1 MNSTDDEESVQQ
13 PTTSTP
19 NALNGSQLSY
29 EIRHLTLQFELMK
42 TGCLPVVVFGIV
54 GNLASLWI
62 WQAQVTFNPTTFLH
76 KYLAIAD
83 LGFLLGDLVLLIQQ
97 NHFWDFSWTALPGH
111 LGRLFQVMS
120 VHATLAVAVF
130 RYQYI
135 QILLLLFFLLL
146 LSFSHS
152 LCVFL
157 SVSVS
162 FSVCQS
168 VCLSLCCVGILMY
181 KISLT
186 PSCLYVYK

>member
-1 MNSTDDEESVQQ
+1 MCNMNSTDDAESVQQ

-42 TGCLPVVVFGIV
+42 TGCLPVIVFGIV

-62 WQAQVTFNPTTFLH
+62 WQAQVIFNPTTFLH

-97 NHFWDFSWTALPGH
+97 KHFWDFSWTALPGH

-120 VHATLAVAVF
+120 VHATLAVAIF

-135 QILLLLFFLLL
+135 QDPPPPPLPPLPLF
-146 LSFSHS
+146 LSLS
-152 LCVFL
+152 LCL
-157 SVSVS
+157 SVCLWI
-162 FSVCQS
+162 FLCLSVCLFVCLS
-168 VCLSLCCVGILMY
+168 VCLSLCCDGNSHV
-181 KISLT
+181 
-186 PSCLYVYK
+186 